1 MLFVSSC
8 VFYLFWSKGQSLP
21 TLNKNKSA
29 NLQLNEQKG
38 DTKVPFL
45 SLIIDL
51 EISAVISLFK
61 PSNQVEGKAD
71 FYKKSFVLQAK
82 KSRIS
87 ANLVCFLL
95 F

>member
-38 DTKVPFL
+38 DTIVPFL

-71 FYKKSFVLQAK
+71 FYKKSFVL
-82 KSRIS
+82 
-87 ANLVCFLL
+87 
-95 F
+95 